1 MKEGTKG
8 VDVSKTLGLK
18 AAASGVMRNYNAM
31 GKEGDA
37 KTFALK
43 ANKLKEMVGRSI
55 SINEWSKYKYDF
67 VKYVSNFN
75 FAAAEKSQNTVDEQ
89 DGIDDHKPFFQQSG
103 DGSEPKI
110 NWKRLHIEWKNN
122 KEVVPDK
129 WHFDKL
135 KSSLGGSSTSSIIS
149 EILGLHSFEQ
159 MYTEAMPDE
168 PLKDGETRL
177 NPAETFKKL
186 KDGKKWISV
195 NGTDLA
201 DYEEAVKAYCGFL
214 VGAQERKLSAQSE
227 KDKAVKTE
235 LMGKR
240 FLGTGLVNRLLQ
252 QQWYSKIKYLP
263 DIFLTFDKNNDPTF
277 YYYNFNF
284 NIEDPSD
291 TSYKNQL
298 AEIFAVNSAD
308 VYLKSEDSSDKIPLV
323 YISHKKGVNETAIWP
338 ALLGKVYDKETR
350 KEEDAGL
357 MIDGGFD
364 MVKSQYQALVKEKD
378 PFKDIAAYEKYLGMN
393 VGGVLNVIP
402 KFNDLPQ
409 EAKKEKEVLTRR
421 ILWNLACK
429 ESQRGWMDEGS
440 SEDGFKR
447 DKVQEDDTVINN
459 GDNTGAGET
468 VQGDA
473 IVINKGDNTGAGD
486 NNSNVPNPAITSG
499 GSNNEPLIKGGGD
512 KFLESIVSK
521 SNLKKAWQLKKWIAA
536 KADEEKQLKK
546 WIPVMAD
553 EENKNPEYSLINKWN
568 REFCGYLGKSE
579 GTGGMGGMG
588 AEAAGDDVFIVNTA
602 EIRIIGD
609 SIREHFV
616 NNIEPTEGKLT
627 FKNKNAFLGV
637 FGGKRKRKS
646 HRKSHKKTQKKHK
659 KQMKKSHKKVH
670 KKKTRGKKC

>member
-1 MKEGTKG
+1 MKGGDLGG
-8 VDVSKTLGLK
+8 VDVSQTLGLK
-18 AAASGVMRNYNAM
+18 GMMRAYNAM

-37 KTFALK
+37 KTFELK
-43 ANKLKEMVGRSI
+43 KNKLKEMLDRSI
-55 SINEWSKYKYDF
+55 GINEWSKYKYDF

-89 DGIDDHKPFFQQSG
+89 DGIDDHKLFFQQSG
-103 DGSEPKI
+103 DGKEPKI

-122 KEVVPDK
+122 KEVVPEI
-129 WHFDKL
+129 WPFDNL

-159 MYTEAMPDE
+159 MYTEATSDK

-186 KDGKKWISV
+186 KVGKKWISV
-195 NGTDLA
+195 NGEGVA
-201 DYEEAVKAYCGFL
+201 EYEAALTIYCGFL
-214 VGAQERKLSAQSE
+214 VGAQEDKSSTQNENIAKTKKTLSE
-227 KDKAVKTE
+227 KRSSSK
-235 LMGKR
+235 
-240 FLGTGLVNRLLQ
+240 GLANRLLQ
-252 QQWYSKIKYLP
+252 QKWYSKIKYIP

-277 YYYNFNF
+277 YYYNFN
-284 NIEDPSD
+284 IEGPSD
-291 TSYKNQL
+291 TSYKKQL
-298 AEIFAVNSAD
+298 AEFFAVNSAD

-338 ALLGKVYDKETR
+338 ALLGKVYDKETG

-364 MVKSQYQALVKEKD
+364 MVKSQYQALVTEKD
-378 PFKDIAAYEKYLGMN
+378 PFKDIAAYEKYLGMSDA
-393 VGGVLNVIP
+393 GGLNVIP

-447 DKVQEDDTVINN
+447 DKVQGNVTVINN

-468 VQGDA
+468 VQGNA
-473 IVINKGDNTGAGD
+473 TVINNGDNTGAGD
-486 NNSNVPNPAITSG
+486 NNSNVPNPVIKSG

-521 SNLKKAWQLKKWIAA
+521 SNMKKAWQVKKWIAA
-536 KADEEKQLKK
+536 KAEEKK
-546 WIPVMAD
+546 
-553 EENKNPEYSLINKWN
+553 KNPEYSLINEWK

-579 GTGGMGGMG
+579 GTGGMVGMG

-609 SIREHFV
+609 SMREHFV

-637 FGGKRKRKS
+637 FGGKRRRKS